1 MIRRLPFLFL
11 TLLLA
16 SCSSEIWTIELK
28 DGRRL
33 IATSTPQFQ
42 RKTGYYQYENQHGR
56 DALVQAEEV
65 ILITK
70 ER

>member
-1 MIRRLPFLFL
+1 
-11 TLLLA
+11 LLA
-16 SCSSEIWTIELK
+16 SCSGELWTIELK
-28 DGRRL
+28 DGRELHRHQHTA
-33 IATSTPQFQ
+33 IPTQ
-42 RKTGYYQYENQHGR
+42 TGYYQYENQHGR

>member
-1 MIRRLPFLFL
+1 MICRLPVILL
-11 TLLLA
+11 PLLLV
-16 SCSSEIWTIELK
+16 SCSSELWTIELK
-28 DGRRL
+28 DGRKL